1 MRSKTWLGAV
11 LCGTC
16 VLVMMAVA
24 ARAAESATKDVV
36 HVGVVER
43 PDLAPFVLALYGGH
57 FAEEGIDVQPV
68 VGTSG
73 QDFVSALATN
83 QMQVASGVPNAGLFN
98 ALNRGI
104 DIRLVADYAHIG
116 PRPEDSTVSI
126 VVRADLLDSGAVKT
140 PADLKGRIAAAGP
153 SPGQYPQ
160 ILLSKALER
169 GNLKLTDVTVRY
181 LPFPEALAALETKSI
196 DASFMIEPLTTQGK
210 RQNIERVLVPGG
222 AVDPG
227 AELSIVLYSPEF
239 AKNTDV
245 ATRYMIGF
253 LQGVRDY
260 QDAFFLKKN
269 RDAAIAILA
278 EHTILKDTKAWQE
291 AIPQNT
297 DPNGHINIDDL
308 RRQAVFF
315 KEQGTLSGEVP
326 ALAKFVDPRFAEAAV
341 KKIGRR
347 E

>member
-1 MRSKTWLGAV
+1 MREKIWLGLG
-11 LCGTC
+11 LCGAC
-16 VLVMMAVA
+16 LLALLPLG
-24 ARAAESATKDVV
+24 ARAADSSGKTVI

-43 PDLAPFVLALYGGH
+43 PDLAPFVLALYGGR
-57 FAEEGIDVQPV
+57 FAEQGLDVQPV

-73 QDFVSALATN
+73 QDFVSSLATD
-83 QMQVASGVPNAGLFN
+83 QMQVASGVPNAGLYN

-104 DIRLVADYAHIG
+104 DIRLVADYAHVG

-140 PADLKGRIAAAGP
+140 PADLKGRVAAAGP

-160 ILLSKALER
+160 ILLAKALER

-181 LPFPEALAALETKSI
+181 LPFPEALAALGTKNI
-196 DASFMIEPLTTQGK
+196 DASFMIEPLTTQWK
-210 RQNIERVLVPGG
+210 RQNIARVLVPAG

-239 AKNTDV
+239 AKNADL

-260 QDAFFLKKN
+260 QDAFFLQKN
-269 RDAAIAILA
+269 RDAAIAILI
-278 EHTILKDTKAWQE
+278 EHTILKDPKAWQE

-297 DPNGHINIDDL
+297 DPNGHINVDDL

-326 ALAKFVDPRFAEAAV
+326 DFAKFVDPRFAEAAV

>member
-1 MRSKTWLGAV
+1 MRLRQWRD
-11 LCGTC
+11 LCVGSAC
-16 VLVMMAVA
+16 LLSALVAPA
-24 ARAAESATKDVV
+24 LAAEEPRKSVV

-57 FAEEGIDVQPV
+57 FREQGLDVEPV

-73 QDFVSALATN
+73 QDFVSALATG

-104 DIRLVADYAHIG
+104 DIRLVADYAHVG

-126 VVRADLLDSGAVKT
+126 IVRADLIESGAVKT
-140 PADLKGRIAAAGP
+140 PADLKGRTIAAGP

-169 GNLKLTDVTVRY
+169 GNLTLSDVTVRY
-181 LPFPEALAALETKSI
+181 LPFPEALAALGTKTV
-196 DASFMIEPLTTQGK
+196 DGSFMMEPLTTQGR
-210 RQNIERVLVPGG
+210 RQNIARVLVPAG

-227 AELSIVLYSPEF
+227 AELSIVLYSPDF
-239 AKNTDV
+239 AKNVDV

-260 QDAFFLKKN
+260 QDAFFHQKN
-269 RDAAIAILA
+269 RDAAIAILTQ
-278 EHTILKDTKAWQE
+278 HTILKDPKAWME

-297 DPNGHINIDDL
+297 NPNGHINIDDL
-308 RRQAVFF
+308 SRQAVFY
-315 KEQGTLSGEVP
+315 KAQGTLSGDIPE
-326 ALAKFVDPRFAEAAV
+326 LAKFVDPRFAEAAV
-341 KKIGRR
+341 KKLGTR
-347 E
+347 

>member
-1 MRSKTWLGAV
+1 MCPKISRSLRFWGAC
-11 LCGTC
+11 L
-16 VLVMMAVA
+16 LALLPIA
-24 ARAAESATKDVV
+24 AQAADSGEKSVV

-57 FAEEGIDVQPV
+57 FAEQGLDVQPV

-73 QDFVSALATN
+73 QDFVSSLATN
-83 QMQVASGVPNAGLFN
+83 QLQVASGVPNAGLYN

-169 GNLKLTDVTVRY
+169 GNLKLSDVSVRY
-181 LPFPEALAALETKSI
+181 LPFPEALAALGTKNI

-210 RQNIERVLVPGG
+210 RQNIARVLVAGG

-227 AELSIVLYSPEF
+227 AELSIVLFSPEF

-260 QDAFFLKKN
+260 QDAFFQKKN
-269 RDAAIAILA
+269 RDAAIAVLV
-278 EHTILKDTKAWQE
+278 EHTILKDPKAWQE

-297 DPNGHINIDDL
+297 DPNGHINVDNL
-308 RRQAVFF
+308 RNQAVFF
-315 KEQGTLSGEVP
+315 KAQGTLSGEVP
-326 ALAKFVDPRFAEAAV
+326 DLARFVDPRFADAAV